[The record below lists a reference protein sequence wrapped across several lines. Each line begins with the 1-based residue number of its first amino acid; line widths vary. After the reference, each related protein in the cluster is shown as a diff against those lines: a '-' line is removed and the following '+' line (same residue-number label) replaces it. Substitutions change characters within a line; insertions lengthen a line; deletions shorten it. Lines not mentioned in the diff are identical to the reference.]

1 MDTEALFKRR
11 QELFKP
17 IDQQMMMTD
26 DKNYMLLFASSM
38 YESAIKIF
46 INQYGVKTTKEMTDG
61 VFRNVVMSLDS
72 STE

>member
-1 MDTEALFKRR
+1 MDTEALLKRR

-26 DKNYMLLFASSM
+26 DKNDMLLFASSM
-38 YESAIKIF
+38 YETSIKIF
-46 INQYGVKTTKEMTDG
+46 INQYGVKTTKAMTDG